1 MRSRV
6 AAAWVGLVSVLLVL
20 FLYLPILAMAGTPS
34 EMNEALNYVAD
45 TLLFGGA
52 VLCVAGTFKAAKPS
66 P

>member
-1 MRSRV
+1 
-6 AAAWVGLVSVLLVL
+6 
-20 FLYLPILAMAGTPS
+20 MAGTPS